1 MISLEVLLFFAITC
15 GLVFCFKSAK
25 IGALVAFLFAG
36 ILSGPYML
44 NLFELTGTWQT
55 LGDLGILF
63 LWFTI
68 GLEINFSRL
77 WSLRNT
83 IFGFGAAQVLMVAV
97 MLFPFLF
104 EFTTWNVAGAI
115 LVSLLLAMS
124 STSADLQILGDRNQL
139 NSNVGRQ
146 IFSVLLFQDL
156 LSIPLLAMLPVLSG
170 KSFSLGATLID
181 VLVLSVLLIFGVVVI
196 GRCVM
201 NPLLR
206 AVAKLKSKEL
216 LLLVIMLNII
226 MWAVL
231 LDLAGLPSG
240 LGGFL
245 CGMLMS
251 ETIYRHQITAEI
263 SPYTTLFL
271 AIFFI
276 ALGMGLNLDLLFAKW
291 YLVLGG
297 LVGLV
302 VIKFFAIFMVARV
315 RRNRAPE
322 STFISLLLAQGGEF
336 GLLMLQ
342 MMRNNGIDAIPATDQ
357 EILIAVIV
365 LSIMTTPLL
374 MAVYDKLR
382 RSGKIAA
389 VDAKNLKAIKTGIQ
403 PAVVICGFGRVGQ
416 IIARLLREQNIP
428 YVAIGLNVNSIMEGR
443 ENGFNAV
450 YGDASNM
457 MVLRECGVNPRT
469 TRAVVLAL
477 DNTESAKK
485 TILSVRTIAPRAKIF
500 ARARNLTDAR
510 VLLRAGVQQTFPE
523 TIESSFFLG
532 YGLLEFLG
540 VSDKKIENILSDLRT
555 NNYEKLDA
563 NMTDGEKRK

>member
-1 MISLEVLLFFAITC
+1 MISMQVLLFFAILC
-15 GLVFCFKSAK
+15 GLVFLLRSAR

-36 ILSGPYML
+36 IMSGPYAL
-44 NLFELTGTWQT
+44 NLFELTGTWQV

-77 WSLRNT
+77 WAMRKT

-97 MLFPFLF
+97 MLFPLLF
-104 EFTTWNVAGAI
+104 EFTGWTVMGAI
-115 LVSLLLAMS
+115 MVSLLLAMS
-124 STSADLQILGDRNQL
+124 STSADLQLLGDRNQL
-139 NSNVGRQ
+139 NSNLGRQ

-170 KSFSLGATLID
+170 KSFNLGATLID
-181 VLVLSVLLIFGVVVI
+181 VLVLSLLLIFGVVIV
-196 GRCVM
+196 GRCIM
-201 NPLLR
+201 NPLLKL
-206 AVAKLKSKEL
+206 VAKLKSKEL
-216 LLLVIMLNII
+216 MLLVIMLNII
-226 MWAVL
+226 FWAVL
-231 LDLAGLPSG
+231 LDFMGLPAG

-245 CGMLMS
+245 AGMLMS
-251 ETIYRHQITAEI
+251 ETIYRHQVTAEI
-263 SPYTTLFL
+263 TPYATLFL

-276 ALGMGLNLDLLFAKW
+276 ALGMGLNLELLYSKW
-291 YLVLGG
+291 YMVLIG
-297 LVGLV
+297 LAGLMI
-302 VIKFFAIFMVARV
+302 IKFFAIFMIARV
-315 RRNRAPE
+315 RRNAAPE

-342 MMRNNGIDAIPATDQ
+342 MMRNNGIETIPMPAQ
-357 EILIAVIV
+357 EMLIAIIV

-374 MAVYDKLR
+374 LAIYDRLR
-382 RSGKIAA
+382 RAGKILQ
-389 VDAKNLKAIKTGIQ
+389 VNAKNLQVKHNGAQ

-416 IIARLLREQNIP
+416 IIAKLMREQKIP
-428 YVAIGLNVNSIMEGR
+428 YVAIGMNVNAIMEGR

-450 YGDASNM
+450 YGDVSNIS
-457 MVLRECGVNPRT
+457 VLRSFGLNSRT

-477 DNTESAKK
+477 DNTETARK
-485 TILSVRTIAPRAKIF
+485 TIMSVKTIAPRVKIF
-500 ARARNLTDAR
+500 ARARNLSDSKSL
-510 VLLRAGVQQTFPE
+510 VRAGVYQSFPE

-540 VSDKKIENILSDLRT
+540 VSDSKIEDLLYDLRA

-563 NMTDGEKRK
+563 DITLGEK